1 MKTRYQLNTK
11 FIIVFILS
19 SIIFASIA
27 IADSIQ
33 VLQQRA
39 NFAYEKMMK
48 AQYNAEL
55 LEMEVTDAE
64 KKLQRARKSLERA
77 EQEAEIA
84 RRKSNDAKLSLEQAQ
99 QSWRQASDALANEW
113 ENSKKN

>member
-1 MKTRYQLNTK
+1 MKTHYQKNVTI
-11 FIIVFILS
+11 IIVFILS
-19 SIIFASIA
+19 YFMFASIA

-48 AQYNAEL
+48 AQYSAEL

-84 RRKSNDAKLSLEQAQ
+84 RRKSDEAKLSFEQAQ
-99 QSWRQASDALANEW
+99 QSWRQASDVLANEW
-113 ENSKKN
+113 EKSKKN